1 MNEIRIDRR
10 ERAEFEAIIA
20 SGLFHPGSN
29 SAKLFSYVCGR
40 YFEGARTITE
50 AEIATRAL
58 ERNQNF
64 DSKEDAIVRVE
75 AHRVRK
81 RLAEYYERAG
91 ANHTL
96 RLVLPPGSYAP
107 CFEPALPP
115 PPADAARANS
125 APKWP
130 PTRRAFLTAA
140 SVVAVPAI
148 VAPVVWWRS
157 SRHEASP
164 AHPQV
169 TGAAVPAPQK
179 EIRIVAGSSVNGY
192 TDRLGH
198 TWSADHFFEGGA
210 EEGVHYR
217 RIARTE
223 DPQLF
228 LSVRQGYD
236 FSYHI
241 PLSPGLYELR
251 LYFAETFYGED
262 NTEGGGESSRIFD
275 VFANGT
281 PLLSSFDPLSDAGG
295 SNTADARVF
304 AGLSPAADGKMHLRF
319 HARYALKSV
328 AILNAIEII
337 PTRQKVMDPIFWIT
351 ADAARVDSQH
361 RVWQPDQFVLGG
373 RRREHRESLVTK
385 VACPELYQAERY
397 GHFSYAIPVADGVY
411 TLTLHFSEHWFGV
424 PGYSGGNPVGS
435 RVFDVFC
442 GGIALMRDFDIAQ
455 EAGGS
460 LKPITRTF
468 RGLKPNHQGKLL
480 LSFVP
485 TADYACLN
493 ALELVEESYRAQEP
507 DK

>member
-1 MNEIRIDRR
+1 MNDIRNDGR
-10 ERAEFEAIIA
+10 ERAEFEAIKT

-29 SAKLFSYVCGR
+29 SAKLLSYVCGR
-40 YFEGARTITE
+40 YFDGARTITE
-50 AEIATRAL
+50 AEIAIGAL
-58 ERNQNF
+58 ERQQNF
-64 DSKEDAIVRVE
+64 DSKADAIVRVE

-81 RLAEYYERAG
+81 RLAEYYESAG
-91 ANHTL
+91 ADHTL

-107 CFEPALPP
+107 RFEPAPSP
-115 PPADAARANS
+115 AADAAKPESTR
-125 APKWP
+125 KWP
-130 PTRRAFLTAA
+130 PSRRTFLLTASA
-140 SVVAVPAI
+140 VTVPAV
-148 VAPVVWWRS
+148 VAPVVWWRG
-157 SRHEASP
+157 SRHEAGP
-164 AHPQV
+164 AHAKLA
-169 TGAAVPAPQK
+169 GAAGAAPQK
-179 EIRIVAGSSVNGY
+179 GIRIAAGSPANGY

-198 TWSADHFFEGGA
+198 TWSSDQFFEGGA
-210 EEGVHYR
+210 GESVRYR

-251 LYFAETFYGED
+251 LYFAETFYGDD

-275 VFANGT
+275 VFLNGA

-304 AGLSPAADGKMHLRF
+304 AGVSPAADGKLHLRF

-328 AILNAIEII
+328 AILNAIEMI
-337 PTRQKVMDPIFWIT
+337 PTRQKVMDPILWIT

-361 RVWQPDQFVLGG
+361 RLWQPDQFVLGG

-385 VACPELYQAERY
+385 VANPELYQAERY

-424 PGYSGGNPVGS
+424 EGYAGGNAVGT
-435 RVFDVFC
+435 RIFDVFC
-442 GGIALMRDFDIAQ
+442 NGVALLRDFDIVK
-455 EAGGS
+455 EAEGP
-460 LKPITRTF
+460 LKPLTRTF

-485 TADYACLN
+485 TTDYACLN
-493 ALELVEESYRAQEP
+493 ALEVVEESHRTP
-507 DK
+507 

>member
-1 MNEIRIDRR
+1 MNEIRNDGR
-10 ERAEFEAIIA
+10 ERAEFEAIRA

-50 AEIATRAL
+50 TEIATCAL
-58 ERNQNF
+58 ERQQNF

-91 ANHTL
+91 ADHAL

-107 CFEPALPP
+107 RFESVPRPAVDT
-115 PPADAARANS
+115 AKVDSAR
-125 APKWP
+125 KWP
-130 PTRRAFLTAA
+130 PTRRTILTAA
-140 SVVAVPAI
+140 GAVALPAI
-148 VAPVVWWRS
+148 VAPFAWWRS
-157 SRHEASP
+157 SRHESSP
-164 AHPQV
+164 AHPRV
-169 TGAAVPAPQK
+169 TGAAGAVSEK
-179 EIRIVAGSSVNGY
+179 EIRIAAGSSVNGY

-198 TWSADHFFEGGA
+198 TWSADHFFVGGA
-210 EEGVHYR
+210 AEGVRYR

-228 LSVRQGYD
+228 LSVRQGYE
-236 FSYHI
+236 FGYHI
-241 PLSPGLYELR
+241 PLGPGLYELR
-251 LYFAETFYGED
+251 LYFAETFYGDD

-275 VFANGT
+275 VFLNGA

-304 AGLSPAADGKMHLRF
+304 AGVSAATDGKLHLRF

-337 PTRQKVMDPIFWIT
+337 PTLQKVLDPIRWIT

-361 RVWQPDQFVLGG
+361 RVWQPDQFALGG
-373 RRREHRESLVTK
+373 RRREYRESLVAK
-385 VACPELYQAERY
+385 VINPELYQAERY
-397 GHFSYAIPVADGVY
+397 GHFSYAIPVSEGIY
-411 TLTLHFSEHWFGV
+411 TLTLYFSEHWFGLE
-424 PGYSGGNPVGS
+424 GYAGGNAVGA

-442 GGIALMRDFDIAQ
+442 NGVALLRDFDIVK
-455 EAGGS
+455 EAGGP

-485 TADYACLN
+485 AADYACVN
-493 ALELVEESYRAQEP
+493 ALEVIEESYRTIGG
-507 DK
+507 

>member
-1 MNEIRIDRR
+1 MNDIRGDRR
-10 ERAEFEAIIA
+10 ERAEFEAILA

-29 SAKLFSYVCGR
+29 SAKLFAYVCGR
-40 YFEGARTITE
+40 YFEGVRTITE

-58 ERNQNF
+58 ERQQNF

-91 ANHTL
+91 KDHTL

-107 CFEPALPP
+107 CFEPVPAP
-115 PPADAARANS
+115 PPAESAGAPAAR
-125 APKWP
+125 KWP
-130 PTRRAFLTAA
+130 PSRRTFLAVA
-140 SVVAVPAI
+140 GVAAVPAI
-148 VAPVVWWRS
+148 VAPLVWRQRS
-157 SRHEASP
+157 RQEAGP
-164 AHPQV
+164 THPQV
-169 TGAAVPAPQK
+169 TGTAGATPPK
-179 EIRIVAGSSVNGY
+179 EVRIAAGSSVNGY

-198 TWSADHFFEGGA
+198 TWSADRFFEGGA
-210 EEGVHYR
+210 AEGIRYR
-217 RIARTE
+217 RISRTE

-228 LSVRQGYD
+228 LSVRQGAD
-236 FSYHI
+236 FRYNI
-241 PLSPGLYELR
+241 PLDPGLYELR
-251 LYFAETFYGED
+251 LYFAETFFGAD

-275 VFANGT
+275 VFANGA

-295 SNTADARVF
+295 SNTADVRVF
-304 AGLSPAADGKMHLRF
+304 SGVSPAADGKLHLRF

-337 PTRQKVMDPIFWIT
+337 PTRQRVLDPILWIA

-361 RVWQPDQFVLGG
+361 RLWQPDQFALGG
-373 RRREHRESLVTK
+373 RRREHRESLVTD
-385 VACPELYQAERY
+385 VLNPELYQSERY
-397 GHFSYAIPVADGVY
+397 GHFSYAIPVSEGIY

-424 PGYSGGNPVGS
+424 EGYTAPGDAVGS

-442 GGIALMRDFDIAQ
+442 NGVALLRNFDIFR

-460 LKPITRTF
+460 LKPVVRKF
-468 RGLKPNHQGKLL
+468 RGLKPNHQGKIL

-485 TADYACLN
+485 SADYACVN
-493 ALELVEESYRAQEP
+493 ALELVEESYRP
-507 DK
+507 